1 MTPAGERKSK
11 LNSLIEIES
20 FIGNTFR
27 NCEYVLLAKENFQ
40 EIETEKESIKEQFHQ
55 FKMTFR

>member
-1 MTPAGERKSK
+1 MIPAGERKRK
-11 LNSLIEIES
+11 LNSLIENEQ

-27 NCEYVLLAKENFQ
+27 NCEYVLLAKESFQ
-40 EIETEKESIKEQFHQ
+40 EIETEKESVTEQFHQ